1 QNKVNQTDGIWL
13 SRHRLLLL
21 KDKSGFPRK
30 AAMNLKKAPD
40 CSGAFLWVKTNPNEN
55 LLAVESRCVSTFA
68 LAAAVTI
75 VAVYFEVN
83 LRMLK

>member
-30 AAMNLKKAPD
+30 AAMNLFYVYLKPN
-40 CSGAFLWVKTNPNEN
+40 FLAQ
-55 LLAVESRCVSTFA
+55 LAV
-68 LAAAVTI
+68 
-75 VAVYFEVN
+75 N
-83 LRMLK
+83 LPSISNASFG